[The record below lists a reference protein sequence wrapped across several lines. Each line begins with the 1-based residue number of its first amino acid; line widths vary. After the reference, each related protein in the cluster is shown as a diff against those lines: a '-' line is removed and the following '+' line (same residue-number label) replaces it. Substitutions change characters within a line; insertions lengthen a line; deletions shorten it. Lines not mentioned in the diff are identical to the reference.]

1 MTTLLSENQV
11 EIVKSFF
18 KNRPM
23 RIHWIQLPENIRP
36 LLSNLF
42 DENKLDNL
50 AKILKLKTDTLSQ
63 LQSEKTDVE
72 FIISSIEDGE
82 KNNID
87 KQYTYYKIKPKVK
100 KLHGVLS
107 IRKLSKLLKI
117 PRTSLYDM
125 FTKTKLN
132 DDDEITIQNEKNNI
146 ATPINPR
153 AKATNNNEKSTV
165 TIDNSKELHEL
176 HKMLARHSNKTQK
189 KYSKSEKDLI
199 LKLADRFG
207 SKLVHEQVKVSYDTI
222 ARLLRQRERGYVVPS
237 SKAAFMPVIDTM
249 KKFPGMGPMQ
259 IRDYN
264 HRHFGVSMGVN
275 TVRKVMEDNGWYP
288 SYSRKVVITEEPR
301 RYEAIRRNY
310 MWHLD
315 FKQFYINRCKVY
327 LLFIEDDCSRF
338 IVGHELS
345 DAERVDVVIE
355 SLSKYITLHGKPETI
370 MSDGGSAFYSW
381 RGISKFTSFLEEFGI
396 DQIVA
401 KIPRVNGKVES
412 INQKIEKE
420 LLLTQNFSSLNHL
433 ETELVEWIGL
443 YNYRRPHQGLG
454 NLQVPADKYYPGAD
468 KWFKGSDRSGSNH
481 MLDALSI
488 LLKEFKKAA

>member
-1 MTTLLSENQV
+1 MTALLPEDYIK
-11 EIVKSFF
+11 IVKLFF
-18 KNRPM
+18 ENRPM
-23 RIHWIQLPENIRP
+23 KIHWVQIVLEIRMI
-36 LLSNLF
+36 LTDLFEKHELEELSQHLKV
-42 DENKLDNL
+42 KLE
-50 AKILKLKTDTLSQ
+50 TLSQ
-63 LQSEKTDVE
+63 LQLEKTEVDY
-72 FIISSIEDGE
+72 IIHSLERVNEDNE
-82 KNNID
+82 SKRES
-87 KQYTYYKIKPKVK
+87 YHKVK
-100 KLHGVLS
+100 DKVEKLYGLLS
-107 IRKLSKLLKI
+107 NRKLSKVLNIPQSTLGQWFLK
-117 PRTSLYDM
+117 L
-125 FTKTKLN
+125 KHNKNKLAKKNVINKRNDELNTNSNTELKN
-132 DDDEITIQNEKNNI
+132 DD
-146 ATPINPR
+146 
-153 AKATNNNEKSTV
+153 TV
-165 TIDNSKELHEL
+165 VSIDNSKELQEL
-176 HKMLARHSNKTQK
+176 HQMLARHNNKTQK

-199 LKLADRFG
+199 LKLVDRFG

-222 ARLLRQRERGYVVPS
+222 ARLLRHRKRGYVVPS
-237 SKAAFMPVIDTM
+237 IKAEFMPVIDTM

-264 HRHFGVSMGVN
+264 HRHFGISMGVN

-288 SYSRKVVITEEPR
+288 SYSRKVVITEEPM

-315 FKQFYINRCKVY
+315 FKQFHINRCKVY

-355 SLSKYITLHGKPETI
+355 VISKCITLHGKPETI

-433 ETELVEWIGL
+433 ESELIEWIGL

-468 KWFKGSDRSGSNH
+468 KWFKGNNKDSSNH

-488 LLKEFKKAA
+488 LLKEFKKSS

>member
-1 MTTLLSENQV
+1 MTALSLENQV

-18 KNRPM
+18 ENRPM
-23 RIHWIQLPENIRP
+23 KIHWIQINSEIRIILAE
-36 LLSNLF
+36 LL
-42 DENKLDNL
+42 NKLELTEVAKCLNMNL
-50 AKILKLKTDTLSQ
+50 ETLSKLK
-63 LQSEKTDVE
+63 SEKTEIDD
-72 FIISSIEDGE
+72 IINIINKGDE
-82 KNNID
+82 NNES
-87 KQYTYYKIKPKVK
+87 KQETYYKIKKQVEQ
-100 KLHGVLS
+100 LHGFLPN
-107 IRKLSKLLKI
+107 RKLSKILNIPQSTIGQWFSALKSNRYNATVKKKNKTADNI
-117 PRTSLYDM
+117 KVISNP
-125 FTKTKLN
+125 TK
-132 DDDEITIQNEKNNI
+132 DV
-146 ATPINPR
+146 AVV
-153 AKATNNNEKSTV
+153 S
-165 TIDNSKELHEL
+165 IDNTNELQEL
-176 HKMLARHSNKTQK
+176 NRMLARHSSKSQK

-199 LKLADRFG
+199 LKLVDRFG

-222 ARLLRQRERGYVVPS
+222 ARLLRNRERGYVVPS
-237 SKAAFMPVIDTM
+237 TKAKFMPVIDTM

-275 TVRKVMEDNGWYP
+275 TVRKVMEDNGWFP

-327 LLFIEDDCSRF
+327 LLFIEDDNSRF
-338 IVGHELS
+338 IVGHELA

-355 SLSKYITLHGKPETI
+355 TISKCITLHGKPETI

-381 RGISKFTSFLEEFGI
+381 RGISKFTAFLEEFGI

-433 ETELVEWIGL
+433 ESELVEWIGL

-468 KWFKGSDRSGSNH
+468 KWFKGGDRDNNNH
-481 MLDALSI
+481 MLDALSV
-488 LLKEFKKAA
+488 LLKEFKKSS

>member
-1 MTTLLSENQV
+1 MTALLLDEDLK
-11 EIVKSFF
+11 IVKSFF
-18 KNRPM
+18 KSWPM
-23 RIHWIQLPENIRP
+23 KIHWIQVPKDIRDS
-36 LLSNLF
+36 LTRLF
-42 DENKLDNL
+42 DQNDLKEL
-50 AKILKLKTDTLSQ
+50 AKKLLLQVQILEL
-63 LQSEKTDVE
+63 LQSEKSEMDLIRMIVSQGKE
-72 FIISSIEDGE
+72 DRESSQFIHSKIYDKVVKLYGLLPNGPLADEIGIPRSSLVDIFKRAKKIKKRNMSSNHRANKETPVKLVQPSSKDNDGE
-82 KNNID
+82 
-87 KQYTYYKIKPKVK
+87 V
-100 KLHGVLS
+100 
-107 IRKLSKLLKI
+107 
-117 PRTSLYDM
+117 SL
-125 FTKTKLN
+125 
-132 DDDEITIQNEKNNI
+132 
-146 ATPINPR
+146 
-153 AKATNNNEKSTV
+153 
-165 TIDNSKELHEL
+165 DNSKDLKELNR
-176 HKMLARHSNKTQK
+176 MLSRHSSKTQK

-199 LKLADRFG
+199 LKLVDRFG

-222 ARLLRQRERGYVVPS
+222 ARLIRNRERGYVVPS
-237 SKAAFMPVIDTM
+237 TKAEFMPVIDTM

-275 TVRKVMEDNGWYP
+275 TVRKVMEDNGWFP

-327 LLFIEDDCSRF
+327 LLFIEDDNSRF
-338 IVGHELS
+338 IVGHELA

-355 SLSKYITLHGKPETI
+355 AISKCITLHGKPETI

-396 DQIVA
+396 DQIIA

-420 LLLTQNFSSLNHL
+420 LLLTQSFSSLNHF
-433 ETELVEWIGL
+433 TSELVEWIGL

-468 KWFKGSDRSGSNH
+468 KWFKGGDRDNNNH
-481 MLDALSI
+481 MLDALSV
-488 LLKEFKKAA
+488 LLKEFKKSS

>member
-1 MTTLLSENQV
+1 MTALLPDEDIK
-11 EIVKSFF
+11 IVSSFF
-18 KNRPM
+18 KSWPM
-23 RIHWIQLPENIRP
+23 KVHWVQVPKDVRSSLAR
-36 LLSNLF
+36 LF
-42 DENKLDNL
+42 DKIDLKEL
-50 AKILKLKTDTLSQ
+50 AQELVLKFEILEG
-63 LQSEKTDVE
+63 LQSEKSEMDMIIMIVAQGKE
-72 FIISSIEDGE
+72 DRESSQFIHSKIYDKVVKLYGLLPNGPLADEIGIPRSSLVDIFRRA
-82 KNNID
+82 K
-87 KQYTYYKIKPKVK
+87 KIKK
-100 KLHGVLS
+100 KNT
-107 IRKLSKLLKI
+107 LSKRKANNVT
-117 PRTSLYDM
+117 PV
-125 FTKTKLN
+125 KLVQAAPSKDSN
-132 DDDEITIQNEKNNI
+132 DK
-146 ATPINPR
+146 
-153 AKATNNNEKSTV
+153 V
-165 TIDNSKELHEL
+165 TLDNSKDLKELNR
-176 HKMLARHSNKTQK
+176 MLSRHSNKSQK

-199 LKLADRFG
+199 LKLVDHFG

-222 ARLLRQRERGYVVPS
+222 ARLLRNRERGYVVPS
-237 SKAAFMPVIDTM
+237 TKAEFMPVIDTM

-275 TVRKVMEDNGWYP
+275 TVRKVMEDNGWFP

-327 LLFIEDDCSRF
+327 LLFIEDDNSRF
-338 IVGHELS
+338 IVGHELA
-345 DAERVDVVIE
+345 DAERVNVVIE
-355 SLSKYITLHGKPETI
+355 ALNKCITLHGKPETI

-420 LLLTQNFSSLNHL
+420 LLLTQSFSSLNHFQS
-433 ETELVEWIGL
+433 ELVEWIGL

-468 KWFKGSDRSGSNH
+468 KWFKGGDRDNNNH
-481 MLDALSI
+481 MLDALSV
-488 LLKEFKKAA
+488 LLKEFKKSS

>member
-1 MTTLLSENQV
+1 MTSTSSENQIK
-11 EIVKSFF
+11 IVKSFF

-23 RIHWIQLPENIRP
+23 KIHWIQIPDEIRYSLAK
-36 LLSNLF
+36 LLN
-42 DENKLDNL
+42 EYKLDAL
-50 AKILKLKTDTLSQ
+50 VKILELKIAVLSQ
-63 LQSEKTDVE
+63 FQIEMSEVE
-72 FIISSIEDGE
+72 FIMNTVKAGE
-82 KNNID
+82 KANES
-87 KQYTYYKIKPKVK
+87 KQETYYKIREHVE
-100 KLHGVLS
+100 KLYGLLTL
-107 IRKLSKLLKI
+107 RRLSKMLNI
-117 PRTSLYDM
+117 PKTSLWEM
-125 FTKTKLN
+125 CPKNSRNKKRRKQ
-132 DDDEITIQNEKNNI
+132 IQLVTDNISIEGATGRSNN
-146 ATPINPR
+146 T
-153 AKATNNNEKSTV
+153 TDSTV
-165 TIDNSKELHEL
+165 TIDNTGELRELHR
-176 HKMLARHSNKTQK
+176 MLARHNNKTKK

-199 LKLADRFG
+199 LKLVDRFG
-207 SKLVHEQVKVSYDTI
+207 SKLVYEQVKVSYDTI

-237 SKAAFMPVIDTM
+237 TKAKFMPVIDTM

-259 IRDYN
+259 VRDYN
-264 HRHFGVSMGVN
+264 HRHHGVSMGVN

-288 SYSRKVVITEEPR
+288 SYSRKVVITKEPR

-355 SLSKYITLHGKPETI
+355 SISKCITLHGKPETI

-381 RGISKFTSFLEEFGI
+381 RGISKFTKFLEEFGI

-420 LLLTQNFSSLNHL
+420 LL
-433 ETELVEWIGL
+433 
-443 YNYRRPHQGLG
+443 
-454 NLQVPADKYYPGAD
+454 
-468 KWFKGSDRSGSNH
+468 
-481 MLDALSI
+481 
-488 LLKEFKKAA
+488 